1 MCLTTETFAE
11 MIHLVYVTVRMTS
24 GNLLRA
30 YGAQSCHLMRIDIL
44 MWSSLVKYLVL
55 SQLLLKKVC
64 LPPFTSCGYISLIPN
79 LFENVYFYNYFD
91 FCGVCADL
99 QQWRLVCLAFGFVL
113 LLLAPIIS
121 SWVPFYYSSSMAIG
135 VFLVVIILLFQ
146 VLNYHF
152 DIFLYQWKYF
162 VNLWP
167 GSFSFLGKWCQT
179 SYYSYQFFF

>member
-1 MCLTTETFAE
+1 MSPYEDRYIDVKF
-11 MIHLVYVTVRMTS
+11 IGQVSGSVTVAVEEGLPS
-24 GNLLRA
+24 PLHLLWLHES
-30 YGAQSCHLMRIDIL
+30 YP
-44 MWSSLVKYLVL
+44 Y
-55 SQLLLKKVC
+55 
-64 LPPFTSCGYISLIPN
+64 
-79 LFENVYFYNYFD
+79 LFENVYFYNYLD

-162 VNLWP
+162 VNL
-167 GSFSFLGKWCQT
+167 
-179 SYYSYQFFF
+179 